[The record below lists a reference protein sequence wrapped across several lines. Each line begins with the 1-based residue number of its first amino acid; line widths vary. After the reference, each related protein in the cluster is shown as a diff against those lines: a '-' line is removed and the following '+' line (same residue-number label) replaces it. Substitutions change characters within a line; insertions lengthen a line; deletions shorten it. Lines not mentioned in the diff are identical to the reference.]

1 MKTFPHHNSKMYIMF
16 HELYIVKIR
25 LRIKVVSPNLL
36 LKSYDT
42 LNANVSPL
50 PTVSESVRYS
60 EIICIS

>member
-1 MKTFPHHNSKMYIMF
+1 MRTFPHHNSKMYIMF
-16 HELYIVKIR
+16 HEVYIVKIR

-42 LNANVSPL
+42 LNVSPL